1 MASSREK
8 SLATIQEAQTAVS
21 EVLGRIRF
29 NTATF
34 RGWNKVQATGRHLSQ
49 YKCRKND
56 LTWHEVL
63 LTLGRTRKF
72 IPPPWYKGGR
82 GPGVDGTQP
91 RIFDMLQYFET
102 ILPSVKAFHFLNKM
116 RYILWAMAMLEA
128 YNVTNNGR
136 HLGFYQELEIRLKP
150 RETLRFQ

>member
-72 IPPPWYKGGR
+72 IPPPWYKGARGR
-82 GPGVDGTQP
+82 GVDGTEP
-91 RIFDMLQYFET
+91 RIFYMLQYFET
-102 ILPSVKAFHFLNKM
+102 ILPSVKSL
-116 RYILWAMAMLEA
+116 
-128 YNVTNNGR
+128 
-136 HLGFYQELEIRLKP
+136 
-150 RETLRFQ
+150 

>member
-8 SLATIQEAQTAVS
+8 SLATIQEAQITVTG
-21 EVLGRIRF
+21 VLGRLRF
-29 NTATF
+29 DTATF
-34 RGWNKVQATGRHLSQ
+34 RGWNKVQATGRHFSQ

-56 LTWHEVL
+56 LNWQEVL

-82 GPGVDGTQP
+82 GRGVDGNQP

-102 ILPSVKAFHFLNKM
+102 ILPSVKSL
-116 RYILWAMAMLEA
+116 
-128 YNVTNNGR
+128 
-136 HLGFYQELEIRLKP
+136 
-150 RETLRFQ
+150 

>member
-34 RGWNKVQATGRHLSQ
+34 REWNKVQATGRHLSQ

-56 LTWHEVL
+56 LNWHESSFNP
-63 LTLGRTRKF
+63 RTYTQ
-72 IPPPWYKGGR
+72 IHTPTVVQR
-82 GPGVDGTQP
+82 G
-91 RIFDMLQYFET
+91 
-102 ILPSVKAFHFLNKM
+102 
-116 RYILWAMAMLEA
+116 
-128 YNVTNNGR
+128 
-136 HLGFYQELEIRLKP
+136 
-150 RETLRFQ
+150 